1 MRIFQATYRDR
12 TGATRRAAKW
22 YVELRNAAGVL
33 RRVPGFTDRRT
44 TEAFGRQLVRLV
56 NCKGS
61 GQIPDPALM
70 QWLEG
75 LPGRLQSVL
84 ARQGFLDGRQSAGM
98 KPLADHVTDFGAYLA
113 AKGNTAEHVEK
124 SCARV
129 RRVVDGCGFTFWS
142 EITAS
147 KVLADLDDLR
157 ADKADEKGHVKRG
170 IGAASFNHYLTAF
183 KGFCRW
189 MVKDGRAGESPVAY
203 LDGLNART
211 DVRHDRRA
219 LTVDEVRR
227 LLTKTRGEPDRAGLT
242 GEARATLYRVAV
254 ETGLR
259 RGELASLTQAS
270 FNLEVPKPTV
280 AVEAGYSKH
289 RRRDVLP
296 LRPDTAAELRGFLA
310 NKLPAASAFPLPNRD
325 KTIRAFKAD
334 LKAAGIDYE
343 DDSGRV
349 ADFHSLRHTAGTLL
363 AATGVHPKV
372 AQSLMRHSDINL
384 TMSRYSHVL
393 IGQESDAVAGLP
405 DLGAPPAE
413 AVKRT
418 ADGRPALPDAPGRP
432 KTRDDDSMRQSD
444 LAGDSGAAGA
454 AVASAATGAIG
465 GGREGPRESAETDPK
480 CLARCLALAG
490 GKGRTSANFGGRENS
505 QGSRDENPCESTE
518 TCVESGPTTAGCRSG
533 GTGRRAGFKIPL
545 GLPPVRVRLP
555 PSAPLKSR

>member
-12 TGATRRAAKW
+12 TGEARRAAKW

-33 RRVPGFTDRRT
+33 RRVPGFTDAKA

-56 NCKGS
+56 NFKGS
-61 GQIPDPALM
+61 GQIPDPALVK
-70 QWLEG
+70 WLEG
-75 LPGRLQSVL
+75 LPGRLQALL

-98 KPLADHVTDFGAYLA
+98 KPLAEHVTDYGAYLA

-129 RRVVDGCGFTFWS
+129 RRVVNGCGLTFWS
-142 EITAS
+142 EINAA
-147 KVLADLDDLR
+147 KVLALLNDLR
-157 ADKADEKGHVKRG
+157 ADKADEKGHVKPG

-203 LDGLNART
+203 LDGVNART
-211 DVRHDRRA
+211 DCRHNRRA

-227 LLTKTRGEPDRAGLT
+227 LLTKTRGGPDRAGMT
-242 GEARATLYRVAV
+242 GPERASLYRLAV

-259 RGELASLTQAS
+259 RGELASLTRAS
-270 FNLEVPKPTV
+270 FNLEGPKPTV
-280 AVEAGYSKH
+280 TVEAAYSKH

-296 LRPDTAAELRGFLA
+296 LRADTAAELRAFLA
-310 NKLPAASAFPLPNRD
+310 GKMPNAAAFALPNRD
-325 KTIRAFKAD
+325 RTIRGFKGD
-334 LKAAGIDYE
+334 LTAAGIDYR
-343 DDSGRV
+343 DDAGRV

-405 DLGAPPAE
+405 DLAAPPRE
-413 AVKRT
+413 AL
-418 ADGRPALPDAPGRP
+418 ALAVGQD
-432 KTRDDDSMRQSD
+432 
-444 LAGDSGAAGA
+444 GAAE
-454 AVASAATGAIG
+454 I
-465 GGREGPRESAETDPK
+465 DPAR
-480 CLARCLALAG
+480 LARCLALSG
-490 GKGRTSANFGGRENS
+490 GKERPSANLAERES
-505 QGSRDENPCESTE
+505 GATPRDASDVNPCESTE
-518 TCVESGPTTAGCRSG
+518 KTVESGPEMVSAGVAELADARDS
-533 GTGRRAGFKIPL
+533 
-545 GLPPVRVRLP
+545 
-555 PSAPLKSR
+555 KSRQDNPWWGFDSPLRHQLNA